1 MSFGNFPFVKVHRI
15 WWEPQVNN
23 VGFSVF
29 LRSETCLKILSI
41 WKGKPCKKAVLQH
54 FHFCATNLKVTR
66 WSARKSYAS
75 LPGGDQTHSRPAD
88 WGDVGKLIGEFVKIL
103 SKELRS
109 PLLAKRPSSSTK
121 QHQHFESQ
129 EQDKAKQEL
138 LVHKCIGEMK
148 GRSCIHKTYVGVVV
162 AFAALRFVLPN
173 VATQH
178 MSLAVW
184 SLGSACTL
192 DRNVLY
198 S

>member
-1 MSFGNFPFVKVHRI
+1 MPVCSFPRAWPIMTMITEARI
-15 WWEPQVNN
+15 CQEAIRHTV
-23 VGFSVF
+23 
-29 LRSETCLKILSI
+29 
-41 WKGKPCKKAVLQH
+41 
-54 FHFCATNLKVTR
+54 
-66 WSARKSYAS
+66 
-75 LPGGDQTHSRPAD
+75 DQ
-88 WGDVGKLIGEFVKIL
+88 LIGEMLGNSLVNLWRFCAGIA
-103 SKELRS
+103 E
-109 PLLAKRPSSSTK
+109 PFAKRPSSSTK

-138 LVHKCIGEMK
+138 SKRGEEKVALALVHKCIGEMK

-184 SLGSACTL
+184 SLGSACIL

>member
-1 MSFGNFPFVKVHRI
+1 MDFTFSGNMSFGNFPFVKVHRI

-23 VGFSVF
+23 VGLSVF

-41 WKGKPCKKAVLQH
+41 WKGIM
-54 FHFCATNLKVTR
+54 TMITE
-66 WSARKSYAS
+66 ARICQEAIRHTV
-75 LPGGDQTHSRPAD
+75 DQ
-88 WGDVGKLIGEFVKIL
+88 LIGEMLGNSLV
-103 SKELRS
+103 KELRS

-138 LVHKCIGEMK
+138 SKRGEEKVALALVHKCIGEMK

-162 AFAALRFVLPN
+162 AFAAMRFVLPN